1 MRPGENEGR
10 RIVAACRRFIREDDG
25 VALVLALVTMLVLTI
40 TLTTVIFMTAA
51 GARGAQRSNA
61 GQRAYALAESGV
73 NNALAVLE
81 ANYPGTVGYPG
92 DNTLLTTCPAS
103 LPTVCPYTSTYASG
117 SVAWSGKLD
126 SSPVGASWA
135 DQWNIT
141 ATATVKNPTGPTAAP
156 IKRTVTAVVPV
167 IVPPVGPIK
176 RNNPLNF
183 IYGNVVTFL
192 QSGTVA
198 SPVYTTTDLVMQNTA
213 VISEWI
219 GNAAGNPNKVAVG
232 GNFYEQQNANKAGHV
247 NGTTDPANDLG
258 EMYVQGQC
266 STKANTLTLHAC
278 AWGPTDQMWAA
289 THGSVIPPDF
299 LDYIPKF
306 TCCSPYPYHAS
317 LAPFDAAQSSMGL
330 AYRDADIGPLRPCT
344 TGSLPASVF
353 PQGLDTASGADNDI
367 NNSATPVGSSAIN
380 LTPAGVSYSCK
391 TRAGQLSWNGTN
403 RMVVNGTVFLDGS
416 ATVTSPPT
424 NQALVS
430 GQGTLVLTGTFM
442 MKNALL
448 CAKTT
453 GSGNNTHCDT
463 SSGAWDPNVS
473 ALIIMAD
480 GDGGYDLTQNQ
491 LNNVIAGQGINIKS
505 SDFQGGL
512 IANKDIGIDTT
523 SRMQGPMVSVYHT
536 VTAGQSNVVTFPP
549 ILFAPSGAS
558 ILGPPPVPRL
568 LPPQQF
574 GGG

>member
-1 MRPGENEGR
+1 MRPGKAEGR
-10 RIVAACRRFIREDDG
+10 RFFAAVRRLIREDDG

-40 TLTTVIFMTAA
+40 TLTSVIFLTAA
-51 GARGAQRSNA
+51 GARDTERTNA
-61 GQRAYALAESGV
+61 GQRAYSLAESGV

-103 LPTVCPYTSTYASG
+103 LPAVCPYTSTYANG
-117 SVAWSGKLD
+117 TVAWSGKLD
-126 SSPVGASWA
+126 GAPAGAGWS

-141 ATATVKNPTGPTAAP
+141 ATATVKNPTGPTASP

-167 IVPPVGPIK
+167 IKPPTSPIK

-198 SPVYTTTDLVMQNTA
+198 SPVYTTTDLVIQNSA

-247 NGTTDPANDLG
+247 NGTADPANDLG
-258 EMYVQGQC
+258 EMYIQGQC
-266 STKANTLTLHAC
+266 STKANSVTLHAC
-278 AWGPTDQMWAA
+278 SWGSPDQIWAT
-289 THGSVIPPDF
+289 THASVIPANF

-306 TCCSPYPYHAS
+306 TCCAPYVYHAS
-317 LAPFDAAQSSMGL
+317 LAPYEAARSTMGE
-330 AYRDADIGPLRPCT
+330 AYRTADLGPLSPCT

-353 PQGLDTASGADNDI
+353 PNGLDTASGADNDI
-367 NNSATPVGSSAIN
+367 NNSATPVGSAAIN

-391 TRAGQLSWNGTN
+391 SRAGTLAWNGTN
-403 RMVVNGTVFLDGS
+403 KLTVNGTVFIDGS
-416 ATVTSPPT
+416 ATITSPPT
-424 NQALVS
+424 NQATVT

-448 CAKTT
+448 CVKTT
-453 GSGNNTHCDT
+453 GNGNNTHCDT
-463 SSGAWDPNVS
+463 SAGAWDPNVS
-473 ALIIMAD
+473 AFIVMAD
-480 GDGGYDLTQNQ
+480 GDGGSDTVQNQ
-491 LNNVIAGQGINIKS
+491 LNNVIAGQGINLKS

-512 IANKDIGIDTT
+512 IANKDIGVDTT
-523 SRMQGPMVSVYHT
+523 SKMQGPMISVYHT
-536 VTAGQSNVVTFPP
+536 INAGQSNTVTFPP

-558 ILGPPPVPRL
+558 LLGPPPVPRL

>member
-1 MRPGENEGR
+1 M
-10 RIVAACRRFIREDDG
+10 VCRRVVAGSRRLVREDDG

-40 TLTTVIFMTAA
+40 TLTSVIFLTAA
-51 GARGAQRSNA
+51 GARDAQRSNA
-61 GQRAYALAESGV
+61 GQRAYSLAESGL

-81 ANYPGTVGYPG
+81 ANYPGTAGYPG

-117 SVAWSGKLD
+117 SVQWSGKLD
-126 SSPVGASWA
+126 VAPAGAGWA
-135 DQWNIT
+135 DQWNVT
-141 ATATVKNPTGPTAAP
+141 ATATVKNPTGPSASP

-167 IVPPVGPIK
+167 IKPPVDPIK

-192 QSGTVA
+192 QSGTIA

-247 NGTTDPANDLG
+247 NGTADPTNDLG
-258 EMYVQGQC
+258 EMYIQGQC
-266 STKANTLTLHAC
+266 STKANTLTLHTC
-278 AWGPTDQMWAA
+278 AWGSTDQIWAT
-289 THGSVIPPDF
+289 THAAVIPPDF

-306 TCCSPYPYHAS
+306 TCCAPYTYHAS
-317 LAPFDAAQSSMGL
+317 LAPFDAARSSMGE
-330 AYRDADIGPLRPCT
+330 AYRTADLGPLAPCT

-353 PQGLDTASGADNDI
+353 PNGLDTTSGADLDI
-367 NNSATPVGSSAIN
+367 NNSATPAGTAAIN
-380 LTPAGVSYSCK
+380 LTPSGVPYSCK
-391 TRAGQLSWNGTN
+391 TRAGELSWNGSNKLT
-403 RMVVNGTVFLDGS
+403 VNGTVFLDGS
-416 ATVTSPPT
+416 ATITSPPAS
-424 NQALVS
+424 QALVT
-430 GQGTLVLTGTFM
+430 GQGSLVLTGTFM

-463 SSGAWDPNVS
+463 SAGAWDPNAS

-480 GDGGYDLTQNQ
+480 GDGGYDTTQNQ
-491 LNNVIAGQGINIKS
+491 SNNVIAGQGINVKS

-512 IANKDIGIDTT
+512 IANKDISIDTT
-523 SRMQGPMVSVYHT
+523 SRVQGPLISVYHT
-536 VTAGQSNVVTFPP
+536 VTAGQANTVTFPP
-549 ILFAPSGAS
+549 ILFSPSGATL
-558 ILGPPPVPRL
+558 LGPPPVPRL